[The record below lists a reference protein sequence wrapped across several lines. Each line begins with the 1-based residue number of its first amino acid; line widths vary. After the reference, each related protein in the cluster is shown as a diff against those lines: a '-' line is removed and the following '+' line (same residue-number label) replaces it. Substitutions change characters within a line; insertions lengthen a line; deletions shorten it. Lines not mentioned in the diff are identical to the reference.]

1 GANRLLI
8 LPADQGEKGI
18 LTARAINLMPGLRHR
33 WASFWGLPLG
43 FMVQID
49 SDSPLL
55 LAVAQPLIR
64 PARVQDIERLTDVLT
79 ASFYDCSGWRY
90 WVYPFIRIGIQ
101 EDLKQRLKAQSPRY
115 ACLMAMAPAKVAPES
130 YDAAIAGTI
139 EASVRQP
146 WPWQGDRH
154 IYISNLA
161 VGQDWRRQGIASALL
176 QSCEQLAQQWRIY
189 ELRLHV
195 MEDNVAAQAL
205 YRKAGFRVFQTE
217 DTPAS
222 WVGLQAR
229 RLLLRKVLTPTG
241 S

>member
-1 GANRLLI
+1 
-8 LPADQGEKGI
+8 
-18 LTARAINLMPGLRHR
+18 
-33 WASFWGLPLG
+33 
-43 FMVQID
+43 MVQID
-49 SDSPLL
+49 SNLPPLPTT
-55 LAVAQPLIR
+55 AQPLIR
-64 PARVQDIERLTDVLT
+64 PARLQDVERLTELLT

-90 WVYPFIRIGIQ
+90 WVYPFIRLGIQ

-115 ACLMAMAPAKVAPES
+115 ACLMAMASAAPTVEP
-130 YDAAIAGTI
+130 AIAGTI
-139 EASVRQP
+139 EASLRQP
-146 WPWQGDRH
+146 WPWQGDHH

-161 VGQDWRRQGIASALL
+161 VGQSFRRQGVASALL

-195 MEDNVAAQAL
+195 MEDNLAAQAL
-205 YRKAGFRVFQTE
+205 YGKAGFGVFQIE

-229 RLLLRKVLTPTG
+229 RLLLRKAIAPPAPW